1 MGKHFFDEKKNRLDL
16 IILFFI
22 PQTIFVLT
30 QMLVYNDIKKIGI
43 KSMDIKISL
52 LTFLGSFSLFLY
64 QIRNRW
70 FYGCL
75 FTSITSIVSLYVFFT
90 IWQKYISYTQFG
102 N

>member
-1 MGKHFFDEKKNRLDL
+1 MIPHYFDKKKNKWDL

-30 QMLVYNDIKKIGI
+30 QMLVYKDIKSIGI
-43 KSMDIKISL
+43 KPMDIKISL

-64 QIRNRW
+64 QVRNKW

-75 FTSITSIVSLYVFFT
+75 FTSITSIVSLYIFFT
-90 IWQKYISYTQFG
+90 IWKKYLSYSQFG